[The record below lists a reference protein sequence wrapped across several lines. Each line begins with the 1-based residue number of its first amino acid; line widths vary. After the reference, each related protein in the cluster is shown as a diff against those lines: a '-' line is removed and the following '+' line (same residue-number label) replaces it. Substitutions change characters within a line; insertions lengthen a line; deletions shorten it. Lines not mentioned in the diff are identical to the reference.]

1 MTGIDRPSQKPQ
13 SQSSSNQQ
21 TTFTTLSADTGH
33 LASADH
39 ELTYPGLCA
48 SNVIIAGLKGHHMP
62 LQPRAQ
68 AVAALR
74 QITSGMRAA
83 QALYIAAKLNVADH
97 LAQGPLDAEELSRAT
112 EVDTA
117 ALGRVMRAL
126 CSLQV
131 FAESPTG
138 KFSLTS
144 TAELLRS
151 DVAGSYRAGVLFF
164 AGEVRWRCWSDLL
177 GTVRTGGGGAER
189 TLGMSIFDFYAAH
202 PEESEIHDQA
212 MRALSA
218 AQVAAI
224 VGAFDFS
231 QAGVVIDVGGGTGEL
246 LAAVLA
252 ANSLLRGIVFDLPH
266 VVAHAR
272 SVFTDSGV
280 IDRAQTMGGSFFE
293 SIPSGGDTYLLK
305 AVIHNWDDA
314 RATAILTNCR
324 KAMSAGGKL
333 LVIERQ
339 LPDVGDPGQT
349 AEAFLNDLEM
359 LVMTPGGRER
369 TRSEFATLLS
379 DTQFKL
385 VKVTH
390 TTSPLSVF
398 EAEAV

>member
-1 MTGIDRPSQKPQ
+1 
-13 SQSSSNQQ
+13 
-21 TTFTTLSADTGH
+21 
-33 LASADH
+33 
-39 ELTYPGLCA
+39 
-48 SNVIIAGLKGHHMP
+48 MP

-68 AVAALR
+68 AAAALR
-74 QITSGMRAA
+74 QIASGMRAA
-83 QALYIAAKLNVADH
+83 QALYVAAKLNVADH

-112 EVDTA
+112 EVDAA

-126 CSLQV
+126 FSLHV

-151 DVAGSYRAGVLFF
+151 DVPGSYRAGVLFS

-212 MRALSA
+212 MRAISA
-218 AQVAAI
+218 TQVGAI

-272 SVFTDSGV
+272 SVFTDNGV
-280 IDRAQTMGGSFFE
+280 IDRAQTMDGSFFE
-293 SIPSGGDTYLLK
+293 SVPSGGNTYLMK
-305 AVIHNWDDA
+305 TVIHDWDDA
-314 RATAILTNCR
+314 RATAILANCR
-324 KAMSAGGKL
+324 RAMTAGGKL
-333 LVIERQ
+333 LIIERQ
-339 LPDVGDPGQT
+339 LPDVGEPGQIAANLQDCCPILNSSLRGLYPPRPLLAYLRPRQSRT
-349 AEAFLNDLEM
+349 PCSVGVAGCECLSWVKTGKARCEHMFSALPLRADIAQCGRHVRFVPRAEVDQRVPGM
-359 LVMTPGGRER
+359 LP
-369 TRSEFATLLS
+369 L
-379 DTQFKL
+379 KL
-385 VKVTH
+385 AWSSQSSH
-390 TTSPLSVF
+390 TTSLISR
-398 EAEAV
+398 